1 MKLITAYG
9 AASDRAKQAELTA
22 VLEKKFGHK
31 ADPKIVKEEQ
41 AYVGQTVTI
50 ISYNHVT
57 ADSKNVKS
65 NVLFIRFAV
74 SALRPPVARCS

>member
-1 MKLITAYG
+1 MVQADVKLITAYG

-41 AYVGQTVTI
+41 AYVGQTVLSYHI
-50 ISYNHVT
+50 IM
-57 ADSKNVKS
+57 
-65 NVLFIRFAV
+65 
-74 SALRPPVARCS
+74 